1 LALASAPSRFRAR
14 RLPSEILDT
23 VSTQSALLKVM
34 TDAARK
40 AARGLNRD
48 FGELAELQVA
58 KKAPADFV
66 SAADLKAEQTI
77 FEALTK
83 ARPGYGFLGEERGM
97 IEGTDKTHTWIVDP
111 LDGTTNFLH
120 AIPHFAINIALQR
133 EGAVVAAVTYNP
145 AANELFWAEKG
156 KGAFVND
163 KRLRVAARTRLE
175 EAVLATGIPFLGHG
189 QHASFLKELHQI
201 SQRVAGV
208 RRFGAAALDLAWVA
222 AGRFD
227 GYWERDLNAWDL
239 AAGVLLVT
247 EAGGRVT
254 TAEGQE
260 DVLAAGSVCAGN
272 LDIHPL
278 LLERLRVAAR

>member
-1 LALASAPSRFRAR
+1 MS
-14 RLPSEILDT
+14 
-23 VSTQSALLKVM
+23 
-34 TDAARK
+34 DAARK
-40 AARGLNRD
+40 AARQLNRD

-77 FEALTK
+77 FEILSK

-133 EGAVVAAVTYNP
+133 EGAIVAAVTYNP
-145 AANELFWAEKG
+145 VTNELFWAEKG
-156 KGAFVND
+156 KGCFVND
-163 KRLRVAARTRLE
+163 KRLRVAARQKLDE
-175 EAVLATGIPFLGHG
+175 SVIATGIPFMGHG
-189 QHASFLKELHQI
+189 QHATFLKELHQI

-208 RRFGAAALDLAWVA
+208 RRFGAASLDLAWVA

-227 GYWERDLNAWDL
+227 GFWERDLKDWDM
-239 AAGVLLVT
+239 AAGLLLVT
-247 EAGGRVT
+247 EAGGKVT
-254 TAEGQE
+254 NAEGGD
-260 DVLAAGSVCAGN
+260 DVLGGGSVIAGN
-272 LDIHPL
+272 LEIHPL
-278 LLERLRVAAR
+278 LLDRLNAAR

>member
-1 LALASAPSRFRAR
+1 M
-14 RLPSEILDT
+14 
-23 VSTQSALLKVM
+23 STQSALLKVM

-77 FEALTK
+77 FEVLSK

-133 EGAVVAAVTYNP
+133 EGEIVASVTLNP

-156 KGAFVND
+156 KGAFIND
-163 KRLRVAARTRLE
+163 KRLRVAARQKLDE
-175 EAVLATGIPFLGHG
+175 SVLATGIPFMGHG
-189 QHASFLKELHQI
+189 QHATFLKELHQI

-208 RRFGAAALDLAWVA
+208 RRYGAAALDLAWVA

-227 GYWERDLNAWDL
+227 GYWERDLNPWDL
-239 AAGVLLVT
+239 AAGVLLVR
-247 EAGGRVT
+247 EAGGKVT
-254 TAEGQE
+254 TAEGDE
-260 DVLAAGSVCAGN
+260 DVLGAGSVCAGN
-272 LDIHPL
+272 LEIHAL
-278 LLERLRVAAR
+278 LAERLRQASK

>member
-1 LALASAPSRFRAR
+1 L
-14 RLPSEILDT
+14 
-23 VSTQSALLKVM
+23 STQSALLKVM
-34 TDAARK
+34 SDAARK

-77 FEALTK
+77 FEMLSK
-83 ARPGYGFLGEERGM
+83 ARPGYSFHGEERGL

-145 AANELFWAEKG
+145 VSNDLFWAEKG

-163 KRLRVAARTRLE
+163 HRLRVAARTRLDE
-175 EAVLATGIPFLGHG
+175 SVLATGIPFLGHG
-189 QHASFLKELHQI
+189 QHARFLKELHQV

-208 RRFGAAALDLAWVA
+208 RRFGSAALDLAWVA
-222 AGRFD
+222 AGRYD
-227 GYWERDLNAWDL
+227 GYWERDLSIWDL
-239 AAGVLLVT
+239 AAGLLLVT
-247 EAGGRVT
+247 EAGGKVT
-254 TAEGQE
+254 DADGGDESLTN
-260 DVLAAGSVCAGN
+260 GSVCAAN
-272 LDIHPL
+272 LDLHPL
-278 LLERLRVAAR
+278 ILDRLQAAK

>member
-1 LALASAPSRFRAR
+1 M
-14 RLPSEILDT
+14 T
-23 VSTQSALLKVM
+23 TQTALLKVM
-34 TDAARK
+34 SDAARK

-48 FGELAELQVA
+48 FGELSELVVA

-66 SAADLKAEQTI
+66 SAADLKAEQVI
-77 FEALTK
+77 FEALSK
-83 ARPGYGFLGEERGM
+83 ARPGYGFLGEERGL

-133 EGAVVAAVTYNP
+133 EGHVVAAVTYNP

-156 KGAFVND
+156 KGCYVND
-163 KRLRVAARTRLE
+163 RRLRVAARARLDE
-175 EAVLATGIPFLGHG
+175 CLFATGIPFLGHG
-189 QHASFLKELHQI
+189 QHGRFLKELHQV

-208 RRFGAAALDLAWVA
+208 RRFGSAALDLAWVA
-222 AGRFD
+222 AGRYD
-227 GYWERDLNAWDL
+227 GYWERDLSPWDL

-247 EAGGRVT
+247 EAGGKVT
-254 TAEGQE
+254 DADGGE

-272 LDIHPL
+272 LEVHPQL
-278 LLERLRVAAR
+278 LDRLAAAAK

>member
-1 LALASAPSRFRAR
+1 M
-14 RLPSEILDT
+14 
-23 VSTQSALLKVM
+23 STQSALLKVM

-48 FGELAELQVA
+48 FGELSELQVA

-133 EGAVVAAVTYNP
+133 EGVVVAALTYNP
-145 AANELFWAEKG
+145 ANNEMFWAEKG

-163 KRLRVAARTRLE
+163 RRLRVAARARLD

-189 QHASFLKELHQI
+189 RHGQFLKELHQV

-208 RRFGAAALDLAWVA
+208 RRFGSAALDMAWVA

-239 AAGVLLVT
+239 SAGVLLVT
-247 EAGGRVT
+247 EAGGKVT
-254 TAEGQE
+254 DADGGEAMLTK
-260 DVLAAGSVCAGN
+260 GSVCAAN
-272 LDIHPL
+272 LEIHPL
-278 LLERLRVAAR
+278 LLDRLDAAGV

>member
-1 LALASAPSRFRAR
+1 MS
-14 RLPSEILDT
+14 
-23 VSTQSALLKVM
+23 
-34 TDAARK
+34 DAARK

-77 FEALTK
+77 FEMLTK

-145 AANELFWAEKG
+145 ISNDLFWAEKG

-163 KRLRVAARTRLE
+163 KRLRVAARTRMD

-189 QHASFLKELHQI
+189 QHARFLKELHQV

-208 RRFGAAALDLAWVA
+208 RRFGSAALDLAWVA
-222 AGRFD
+222 AGRYD
-227 GYWERDLNAWDL
+227 GYWERDLQAWDI
-239 AAGVLLVT
+239 AAGILLVT
-247 EAGGRVT
+247 EAGGKVT
-254 TAEGQE
+254 DADGEA
-260 DVLAAGSVCAGN
+260 DPLAARTVCAAN
-272 LDIHPL
+272 LEIHPL
-278 LLERLRVAAR
+278 LIQRLQAAK

>member
-1 LALASAPSRFRAR
+1 M
-14 RLPSEILDT
+14 
-23 VSTQSALLKVM
+23 STQSALLKVM
-34 TDAARK
+34 SDAARK

-66 SAADLKAEQTI
+66 SAADLRAEQTI
-77 FEALTK
+77 FEMLSK

-145 AANELFWAEKG
+145 VSNDLFWAEKG

-163 KRLRVAARTRLE
+163 KRLRVAARTRMD

-189 QHASFLKELHQI
+189 QHATFLKELHQI

-208 RRFGAAALDLAWVA
+208 RRFGSAALDLAWVA
-222 AGRFD
+222 AGRYD
-227 GYWERDLNAWDL
+227 GYWERDLNAWDI
-239 AAGVLLVT
+239 AAGILLVT

-254 TAEGQE
+254 NANGED
-260 DVLAAGSVCAGN
+260 DVLGTGSVCAGN
-272 LDIHPL
+272 LEIQPQL
-278 LLERLRVAAR
+278 LDRLRQAAK